1 MGLLARSSPFQ
12 GEGPG
17 SIPGSA
23 THRGQRT
30 VHAVI
35 RGFESRRERFDQHTG
50 CEGHW
55 RPHLIWDQES
65 PRSTRGHPTT
75 AHPEW
80 LVPLDVGR
88 MARWSRWHG
97 SPVLTRETRVRVP
110 YALREESRGWPPLG
124 GRELRLRAWCSG
136 SDDTFRAALQ
146 RRAHRLAALAQPA
159 EAPGREPAQSGFDS
173 PEPHVLHHA
182 SSAQQDEHPSRKRED
197 RVRVPEEARR
207 RGRHNDRRGN
217 APVAQRQRQRAQ
229 IASSPGSNPGR
240 GTIPGWCSWQHA
252 GLWIRE
258 PRFDPW
264 TGSSQETRSDARWSS
279 WQDAAL
285 WSRRAEVRILDGQQ
299 RPGGGTGRRTRLK
312 PACPPRWACRFDS
325 CRGHI
330 SEGWPSQAR
339 HRVATPWS
347 GAEVPARVRIAR
359 PPRTRTRWS
368 MAVCAAL

>member
-1 MGLLARSSPFQ
+1 MRGALATPPDLGSGVTAFDSRASDHGPTPSGLSRSTSAEWRVGPDGTDPRSSP
-12 GEGPG
+12 GR
-17 SIPGSA
+17 
-23 THRGQRT
+23 H
-30 VHAVI
+30 
-35 RGFESRRERFDQHTG
+35 GFESR
-50 CEGHW
+50 
-55 RPHLIWDQES
+55 
-65 PRSTRGHPTT
+65 TRY
-75 AHPEW
+75 
-80 LVPLDVGR
+80 
-88 MARWSRWHG
+88 ARG
-97 SPVLTRETRVRVP
+97 PG
-110 YALREESRGWPPLG
+110 SRGWPPLG

-136 SDDTFRAALQ
+136 SDGTFRAALQ
-146 RRAHRLAALAQPA
+146 LSRQSTGVKTRW
-159 EAPGREPAQSGFDS
+159 SGFES
-173 PEPHVLHHA
+173 LGSHHA

-299 RPGGGTGRRTRLK
+299 RPCGGTGRRTRLK
-312 PACPPRWACRFDS
+312 PARPHRWACRFDS

-330 SEGWPSQAR
+330 SEGRPSQAR